1 MTTSAATGLWR
12 SVSMTTILL
21 DAAHERGCPTHT
33 LLAGTGIRLSSL
45 EDDTSAISFEQEYRM
60 IRNLLRHCG
69 DAPGIGLEIGM
80 HYHFTSIAPL
90 GFALVSSPTF
100 RSAFD
105 VTLRYGDLNVSLVE
119 IMVDG
124 EDKDLRIG
132 FREERLPPDLR
143 RFAVERTIGAAL
155 AIMRDLIEPAVTP
168 RSIELNWSS
177 PQDVSVY
184 RTLTG
189 ATPTFDRPKNLLI
202 LKQRDVDLLLK
213 RRNPAA
219 LRMAEEQCQRY
230 LEAWKKR
237 GGLAARVREIVA
249 LRPRD
254 MPSQTKV
261 ASILCMSERTLRRRL
276 QEEGTHFS
284 ALCDETRQAIAE
296 QLLTMQRLPI
306 EQIAERLG
314 YSETA
319 AFIHAFKRWRGQSP
333 HAYRLELARSVSR
346 KD

>member
-1 MTTSAATGLWR
+1 MTIGATRALWR
-12 SVSMTTILL
+12 SISTTAILL
-21 DAAHERGCPTHT
+21 EAAHERGCPAHT
-33 LLAGTGIRLSSL
+33 LLAGTGIRSSSL
-45 EDDTSAISFEQEYRM
+45 ADQDAAISFEQEYRM
-60 IRNLLRHCG
+60 IRNLLRHSG

-80 HYHFTSIAPL
+80 RYHFTSIAPL

-105 VTLRYGDLNVSLVE
+105 VTLRYADLNVSLVE
-119 IMVDG
+119 VMVDG
-124 EDKDLRIG
+124 EDRDLRIG

-143 RFAVERTIGAAL
+143 QFAVERTTGAAIS
-155 AIMRDLIEPAVTP
+155 IMRDLVQQAVTP
-168 RSIELNWSS
+168 HSIEFNW
-177 PQDVSVY
+177 PRPKDTSVY

-189 ATPTFDRPKNLLI
+189 TTPTFDRPKNLLI
-202 LKQRDVDLLLK
+202 LKQRDVDLLLE
-213 RRNPAA
+213 RRNPLA

-230 LEAWKKR
+230 LAAWKKR

-296 QLLTMQRLPI
+296 QLLTMQRLPV

-333 HAYRLELARSVSR
+333 HAYRLDLARSASR